1 MDDRTCAHDSRVE
14 KFQAHSEIRD
24 LVAEQKKLKDF
35 ERSQKEIDG
44 FLVCCFFFIINRCFT
59 SSL

>member
-44 FLVCCFFFIINRCFT
+44 FLVCCFF
-59 SSL
+59 L